1 MWGPLMIAMLFLFV
15 AFLTIGGCWLMWRK
29 AKDREQIDIE
39 KRLEI
44 LNMVRIPPE
53 DSARMK
59 ERIMRAIKADD
70 QEMHILQRK
79 QEPKE
84 IKTCVGRCS
93 RGKP

>member
-1 MWGPLMIAMLFLFV
+1 MMIAMLFLFV

-53 DSARMK
+53 GS
-59 ERIMRAIKADD
+59 
-70 QEMHILQRK
+70 
-79 QEPKE
+79 
-84 IKTCVGRCS
+84 G
-93 RGKP
+93 